1 MTISLHTKMETSTQG
16 SGWRMSIMETIGMIL
31 TGEKRYQG
39 RNGTSS
45 GIGTLENYHGFRG
58 ISSLHLH

>member
-1 MTISLHTKMETSTQG
+1 
-16 SGWRMSIMETIGMIL
+16 METIGMIL

-39 RNGTSS
+39 RNGTSF
-45 GIGTLENYHGFRG
+45 GIAILENYHGCRG